1 MERFKFC
8 EEGPRGSWL
17 HSPTHGFGGRS
28 VCSNLELLFL
38 VGLVETQRWTYNRH
52 RFATARADPNPRN
65 IPTMTLIEP
74 RTLKGFRDF
83 LPAKMIQREKLMET
97 AKKVYR
103 RYGFMPIDT
112 PALEYLEILTGK
124 GSEETDRQM
133 YHFIDAGGRPVGMRF
148 DLTVPLARFA
158 AQHINE
164 LGIPFKRYHIAPVWR
179 GESPQ
184 DGRFREFIQ
193 CDFDTIGTTGV
204 VSDIET
210 ALVIHELLLEIG
222 IEQFRIR
229 INNRQILT
237 GLLDSL
243 ELEHQST
250 LVLRAL
256 DKLDKIGP
264 EGVAKELDQVGIT
277 TDQSNKIFQFA
288 QIQGP
293 HQQVLSQL
301 AQLLPSSQ
309 LASQGI
315 ERLERVTSAMLAAGV
330 PAHRFEIDVSIA
342 RGLDYYTGIIFET
355 TLLELPRIGS
365 VCSGGRYDNL
375 AGLFTKQQLPG
386 IGASLGLDRLLAA
399 LEKLGRLDE
408 APRTAE
414 VFIPLFD
421 PDRIND
427 YFALASMVRSTG
439 ISTEIFP
446 EPKKLGQQLK
456 YADQRGFLV
465 ALIAGARELDQ
476 GLVQI
481 KDLRTQTA
489 TEVAWKNQP
498 ETFLAT
504 LKSVL
509 GLNSMLS

>member
-1 MERFKFC
+1 M
-8 EEGPRGSWL
+8 P
-17 HSPTHGFGGRS
+17 
-28 VCSNLELLFL
+28 
-38 VGLVETQRWTYNRH
+38 
-52 RFATARADPNPRN
+52 
-65 IPTMTLIEP
+65 LIEP

-83 LPAKMIQREKLMET
+83 LPAKMVQREKLMEI
-97 AKKVYR
+97 AKRVYR
-103 RYGFMPIDT
+103 RYGFLPIDT

-133 YHFIDAGGRPVGMRF
+133 YHFVDAGGRQVGMRF

-158 AQHINE
+158 AQHIHE
-164 LGIPFKRYHIAPVWR
+164 LGVPFKRYHIAPVWR
-179 GESPQ
+179 GENPQ
-184 DGRFREFIQ
+184 DGRFREFVQ

-222 IEQFRIR
+222 IQDFRIR
-229 INNRQILT
+229 INNRQILS
-237 GLLDSL
+237 GLLETLDL
-243 ELEHQST
+243 KEQST
-250 LVLRAL
+250 AVLRAL
-256 DKLDKIGP
+256 DKLDKVGP
-264 EGVAKELDQVGIT
+264 EGVSKELSQVGIGAESIET
-277 TDQSNKIFQFA
+277 IFRFA
-288 QIQGP
+288 QVQGA
-293 HQQVLSQL
+293 HDEVLSKL
-301 AQLLPSSQ
+301 EAMLGSNP

-315 ERLERVTSAMLAAGV
+315 ERLSVVTRALRAAGV
-330 PAHRFEIDVSIA
+330 PASRFEIDVSIA

-355 TLLELPRIGS
+355 TLRELPRIGS

-375 AGLFTKQQLPG
+375 TGLFTKQPLPG

-399 LEKLGRLDE
+399 LEKLDRFQE
-408 APRTAE
+408 SPRAAD

-427 YFALASMVRSTG
+427 YFALAAMVRSAG
-439 ISTEIFP
+439 ISAEVYP

-465 ALIAGARELDQ
+465 ALIAGARELDE

-489 TEVAWKNQP
+489 TEVAWKNDT
-498 ETFLAT
+498 EGFLSA
-504 LKSVL
+504 LHSIL
-509 GLNSMLS
+509 GIQNMLS